1 MDSIERAAKIKA
13 DLFTA
18 GYVLLDIDRA
28 FDLPLGTASRTLRE
42 PNPRGEVAIAAALA
56 CKPQKLWPERYW
68 PSGQRKSPQPL
79 ENYRKPAPRW
89 QRRIVRS
96 A

>member
-1 MDSIERAAKIKA
+1 MDSIARAAKIRA

-18 GYVLLDIDRA
+18 GYVLRDIDRA
-28 FDLPLGTASRTLRE
+28 FNLPLGTASNTLRE
-42 PNPRGEVAIAAALA
+42 PNPRGEAAIAAALA
-56 CKPQKLWPERYW
+56 CEPQKLWPERYE

-79 ENYRKPAPRW
+79 KNYRKPAPRW
-89 QRRIVRS
+89 QRRIARS